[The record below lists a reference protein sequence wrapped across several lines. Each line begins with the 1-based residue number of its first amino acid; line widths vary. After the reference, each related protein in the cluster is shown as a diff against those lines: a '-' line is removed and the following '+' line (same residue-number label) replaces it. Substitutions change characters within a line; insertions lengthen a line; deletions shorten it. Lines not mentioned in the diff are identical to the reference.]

1 MDSLVSTGVD
11 SPAGDLRRRCDT
23 AISEAAPSDLRD
35 TRRTTGGGKLTRS
48 FLRHFLVY
56 GVALVISLPFLW
68 VLLSAFK
75 PEQEL
80 AGYPPTFIPETWTF
94 SNFTEFFRATQF
106 HKAMRNSAILA
117 VATTVISILLA
128 APAAYALSRFRGR
141 TFSWIAR
148 LFIFS
153 YMVPPI
159 LLVLPVFRIFFNL
172 NLANNL
178 AGLVVIYVALV
189 MPLSLWM
196 LRSFFAGVPREL
208 DEAAIVDGASRLQ
221 AFVYVILPQ
230 ALPGIIAASIVAA
243 NIGWSEYLFAST
255 LLTTPDLLTISPR
268 LESFMGRGLYN
279 WGWLMAGS
287 LAVTAPLLVVAV
299 ALQKRFA
306 AGIGAGA
313 LKG

>member
-1 MDSLVSTGVD
+1 M
-11 SPAGDLRRRCDT
+11 
-23 AISEAAPSDLRD
+23 
-35 TRRTTGGGKLTRS
+35 
-48 FLRHFLVY
+48 Y
-56 GVALVISLPFLW
+56 GVALLISLPFLW
-68 VLLSAFK
+68 VLVSAFK

-80 AGYPPTFIPETWTF
+80 AAYPPTFFPKTWTL
-94 SNFTEFFRATQF
+94 SNFTEFFRATSFQR
-106 HKAMRNSAILA
+106 AMANSAILA
-117 VATTVISILLA
+117 VATTIFSILVA
-128 APAAYALSRFRGR
+128 SPAAYALSRFRSR
-141 TFSWIAR
+141 SFSWISR
-148 LFIFS
+148 MFIFT

-172 NLANNL
+172 HLSNNL
-178 AGLVVIYVALV
+178 GGLAVIYVALV

-221 AFVYVILPQ
+221 AFFYVILPQ

-255 LLTTPDLLTISPR
+255 LLTTPDMLTISPR
-268 LESFMGRGLYN
+268 LESFMGRGLFN

-299 ALQKRFA
+299 ALQKKFA

>member
-1 MDSLVSTGVD
+1 M
-11 SPAGDLRRRCDT
+11 
-23 AISEAAPSDLRD
+23 
-35 TRRTTGGGKLTRS
+35 
-48 FLRHFLVY
+48 
-56 GVALVISLPFLW
+56 
-68 VLLSAFK
+68 
-75 PEQEL
+75 
-80 AGYPPTFIPETWTF
+80 PETWTF
-94 SNFTEFFRATQF
+94 RNFTDFFEATRF
-106 HKAMRNSAILA
+106 HIAMRNSAILA
-117 VATTVISILLA
+117 VATTVISILVA

-141 TFSWIAR
+141 SFSWIAR

-172 NLANNL
+172 NLANSL
-178 AGLVVIYVALV
+178 FGLTIIYVALI

-208 DEAAIVDGASRLQ
+208 DEAAIVDGATRTQ
-221 AFVYVILPQ
+221 AFVYVVLPQ

-243 NIGWSEYLFAST
+243 NIGWSEYLFAAT
-255 LLTTPDLLTISPR
+255 LLTDPDALTISPR

-287 LAVTAPLLVVAV
+287 LAVTAPLIVVAM

>member
-1 MDSLVSTGVD
+1 MATSGSVQLDLAR
-11 SPAGDLRRRCDT
+11 AGRT
-23 AISEAAPSDLRD
+23 A
-35 TRRTTGGGKLTRS
+35 TGGKLLRS
-48 FLRHFLVY
+48 FLRHLLVY
-56 GVALVISLPFLW
+56 GVAFLISLPFLW

-75 PEQEL
+75 PEIEL
-80 AGYPPTFIPETWTF
+80 AGYPPTFLPETWTLN
-94 SNFTEFFRATQF
+94 NFVEFFKATTFQR
-106 HKAMRNSAILA
+106 AMRNSAILA

-141 TFSWIAR
+141 SFSWIAR

-172 NLANNL
+172 DLANNL
-178 AGLVVIYVALV
+178 AGLALIYVALV

-230 ALPGIIAASIVAA
+230 AFPGIIAASIVAA
-243 NIGWSEYLFAST
+243 NIGWSEYLFAVT
-255 LLTTPDLLTISPR
+255 LLTDSDMLTISPR

-287 LAVTAPLLVVAV
+287 LAVTAPLIVVAI

>member
-1 MDSLVSTGVD
+1 MVVRIR
-11 SPAGDLRRRCDT
+11 PCAGRASEERRCDT
-23 AISEAAPSDLRD
+23 ALSETVPGRLRD
-35 TRRTTGGGKLTRS
+35 QRLMRGGRLTRS
-48 FLRHFLVY
+48 FLRHLLVY
-56 GVALVISLPFLW
+56 GVALAISLPFLW
-68 VLLSAFK
+68 VLVSAFK
-75 PEQEL
+75 PEIEL
-80 AGYPPTFIPETWTF
+80 AGYPPTFLPETWTL
-94 SNFTEFFRATQF
+94 SNFIEFFRATAF
-106 HKAMRNSAILA
+106 HNAMKNSAILA
-117 VATTVISILLA
+117 VGTTVISIVVA
-128 APAAYALSRFRGR
+128 APAAYALSRFRSR
-141 TFSWIAR
+141 SFAWIAR

-178 AGLVVIYVALV
+178 AALAVIYVALV
-189 MPLSLWM
+189 MPLSLWT

-230 ALPGIIAASIVAA
+230 TLPGIIAASIIAA
-243 NIGWSEYLFAST
+243 NIGWSEYLFAVT
-255 LLTTPDLLTISPR
+255 LLTDSDMLTISPR

-287 LAVTAPLLVVAV
+287 LAVTAPLIVVAI

>member
-1 MDSLVSTGVD
+1 MATTDSVQVGLQG
-11 SPAGDLRRRCDT
+11 AGR
-23 AISEAAPSDLRD
+23 APS
-35 TRRTTGGGKLTRS
+35 GGKLLRS
-48 FLRHFLVY
+48 FLRHVLVY
-56 GVALVISLPFLW
+56 GVAFLISVPFLW
-68 VLLSAFK
+68 VLVSAFK
-75 PEQEL
+75 PEIEL
-80 AGYPPTFIPETWTF
+80 AGYPPTFLPETWTLD
-94 SNFTEFFRATQF
+94 NFTEFFRATTFQR
-106 HKAMRNSAILA
+106 AMRNSAILA

-141 TFSWIAR
+141 SFSWIAR

-172 NLANNL
+172 DLANNL
-178 AGLVVIYVALV
+178 AGLALIYVALV

-243 NIGWSEYLFAST
+243 NIGWSEYLFAVT
-255 LLTTPDLLTISPR
+255 LLTDSEMLTISPR

-287 LAVTAPLLVVAV
+287 LAVTAPLIVVAV

>member
-1 MDSLVSTGVD
+1 MTIAKGERLGLPRSTPGMKRLSAVS
-11 SPAGDLRRRCDT
+11 
-23 AISEAAPSDLRD
+23 
-35 TRRTTGGGKLTRS
+35 
-48 FLRHFLVY
+48 RHVLVY
-56 GVALVISLPFLW
+56 GVALLISLPFLW
-68 VLLSAFK
+68 VFVSAFK
-75 PEQEL
+75 PEQEIVR
-80 AGYPPTFIPETWTF
+80 YPPSILPETWTLG
-94 SNFTEFFRATQF
+94 NFTEFFQATRF
-106 HKAMRNSAILA
+106 HIAMRNSAILA
-117 VATTVISILLA
+117 IATTVISILVA

-141 TFSWIAR
+141 SFSWIAR

-172 NLANNL
+172 NLANSL
-178 AGLVVIYVALV
+178 FGLTIIYVALI

-208 DEAAIVDGASRLQ
+208 DEAAIVDGATRSQ
-221 AFVYVILPQ
+221 AFIYVVLPQ

-243 NIGWSEYLFAST
+243 NIGWSEYLFAAT
-255 LLTTPDLLTISPR
+255 LLTDPDTLTISPR

-287 LAVTAPLLVVAV
+287 LAVTAPLIVVAM

>member
-1 MDSLVSTGVD
+1 M
-11 SPAGDLRRRCDT
+11 R
-23 AISEAAPSDLRD
+23 
-35 TRRTTGGGKLTRS
+35 GGRLTRS
-48 FLRHFLVY
+48 FLRHLLVY
-56 GVALVISLPFLW
+56 GVALAISLPFLW
-68 VLLSAFK
+68 VLVSAFK
-75 PEQEL
+75 PEIEL
-80 AGYPPTFIPETWTF
+80 AGYPPTFLPETWTL
-94 SNFTEFFRATQF
+94 SNFIEFFRATAF
-106 HKAMRNSAILA
+106 HNAMKNSAILA
-117 VATTVISILLA
+117 VGTTVISIVVA
-128 APAAYALSRFRGR
+128 APAAYALSRFRSR
-141 TFSWIAR
+141 SFAWIAR

-178 AGLVVIYVALV
+178 AALAVIYVALV
-189 MPLSLWM
+189 MPLSLWT

-230 ALPGIIAASIVAA
+230 TLPGIIAASIIAA
-243 NIGWSEYLFAST
+243 NIGWSEYLFAVT
-255 LLTTPDLLTISPR
+255 LLTDSDMLTISPR

-287 LAVTAPLLVVAV
+287 LAVTAPLIVVAI

>member
-1 MDSLVSTGVD
+1 VAFSEGKC
-11 SPAGDLRRRCDT
+11 AT
-23 AISEAAPSDLRD
+23 ASFETVETRFRD
-35 TRRTTGGGKLTRS
+35 TRRNVSGKLTQS
-48 FLRHFLVY
+48 VLRHVLVY

-68 VLLSAFK
+68 VLVSAFK

-80 AGYPPTFIPETWTF
+80 AGYPPTFLPGTWTI
-94 SNFTEFFRATQF
+94 SNFTEFFQATQF
-106 HKAMRNSAILA
+106 HLAMRNSAILA
-117 VATTVISILLA
+117 VATTIISILLA

-159 LLVLPVFRIFFNL
+159 LLVLPIFRIFFNL
-172 NLANNL
+172 DLANNL
-178 AGLVVIYVALV
+178 AGLVIIYVALV

-255 LLTTPDLLTISPR
+255 LLTTPELLTISPR

-287 LAVTAPLLVVAV
+287 LAVTAPLLVLAV
-299 ALQKRFA
+299 AMQKRFA